1 MRKLLLLLA
10 FFLSTGFVSIA
21 QNCSVN
27 AGISSVIC
35 KKDSMVL
42 FGARSGLIGNG
53 TVSSWYQIS
62 GPSVLINSPNS
73 LVTSV
78 SGYDAGLYKFRIS
91 LKCKDGLFAEDSIP
105 VTVLPLTIANAGRD
119 TIFCPTV
126 SSNLSANTPQTN
138 ETGVW

>member
-1 MRKLLLLLA
+1 MHRLLLFLA
-10 FFLSTGFVSIA
+10 FFLTIGFASNA

-53 TVSSWYQIS
+53 TVSTWYQIS

-78 SGYDAGLYKFRIS
+78 SGYDAGLYKFR
-91 LKCKDGLFAEDSIP
+91 D
-105 VTVLPLTIANAGRD
+105 
-119 TIFCPTV
+119 
-126 SSNLSANTPQTN
+126 
-138 ETGVW
+138 